1 MTDGLNFNLNIDKR
15 MKGGAY
21 MHLFSSILAG
31 LGSLFANA
39 GSAACLWVW
48 WDEPECPKSLIK

>member
-1 MTDGLNFNLNIDKR
+1 
-15 MKGGAY
+15 

-39 GSAACLWVW
+39 GSTACIWGW
-48 WDEPECPKSLIK
+48 IDEPNCPKSLIK